1 MGWYKDSVASFLADS
16 SDRVLNQLAARC
28 AEQFSGD
35 QRAQMRAWDEQLC
48 ILRRSL
54 QSIASEF
61 EFCAQWGLVI
71 EYPLLRLQKRLD
83 VVLLAGDLIS
93 VVEFKVGAE
102 TFTTQDGA
110 QTVDYCMDL
119 KDFHAASHSATLLPI
134 LCATNA
140 GARQLDPIAGR
151 GLLGVRYV
159 NGDTLRELMY
169 ALAVRQHE
177 LGVEQI
183 DLEDWTGAPY
193 RPVPTIIEAAELLYA
208 DHNVTEIAHAAADV
222 QNLSVTASRIVEH
235 IKLAKEENRKLIC
248 FVTGVPGSE
257 KTLVGLNA
265 VHDAE
270 VRALVG
276 RSSAFLSGNTP
287 LVFVLREALA
297 SDASRRTGASLRDTR
312 QAVKSE
318 VQGLMSFLEHYL
330 KAEPN
335 LAPHEHVVIF
345 DEAQRAWD
353 AEYGQ
358 QRFNRAASE
367 PSLFLEIMGRH
378 ADRAVIIALVGNGQE
393 INRGEQGLQ
402 EWGKALID
410 QHVRQHCF
418 WDVVVPPAVLAS
430 GSMQWQALFKD
441 GEYPGIVRTDA
452 DLHLKVSVRSHT
464 CEILH
469 SWIDAVLKGDI
480 RNAYG
485 ISSAVERIPVYITRN
500 LAEMRAWL
508 KSEALGH
515 RRCGLV
521 ASSGARRLRAD
532 GLGVSLNAQELND
545 VVHWY
550 LKPKGDVRSSNA
562 LEVTANEYTCQGLE
576 LDYVGMCWGGDLV
589 WSASAQQWEPR
600 AFSGTRWQRVSENDK
615 RNYVLNKYR
624 VLLSRA
630 RSGMVI
636 WVPNGDADDAT
647 RSPFD
652 FDLTHTALLNA
663 GAMPLSP

>member
-28 AEQFSGD
+28 AGQFTGD

-61 EFCAQWGLVI
+61 EFCAQWGLII

-102 TFTTQDGA
+102 TFTTHDGA

-169 ALAVRQHE
+169 ALAVRQQE

-183 DLEDWTGAPY
+183 DLDAWTGAPY

-235 IKLAKEENRKLIC
+235 IKLAKEESRKLIC
-248 FVTGVPGSE
+248 FVTGVPGSG

-265 VHDAE
+265 VHDAK
-270 VRALVG
+270 VRSLVG

-297 SDASRRTGASLRDTR
+297 SDAAKRTGASLRDTR

-378 ADRAVIIALVGNGQE
+378 ADWAVIVALVGNGQE

-410 QHVRQHCF
+410 QHVRHHCF
-418 WDVVVPPAVLAS
+418 WDVVAPPAVLAS

-589 WSASAQQWEPR
+589 WSAPAQQWEPR

-652 FDLTHTALLNA
+652 FDVTHTALLNA
-663 GAMPLSP
+663 GAMPLRP